1 MTIDSLSRAGANALC
16 RTIVAY
22 WSRRGHTVT
31 AEPYELP
38 GHEDHWGVRSNLV
51 NGLPSAKGRA

>member
-1 MTIDSLSRAGANALC
+1 MTTPDLLSRAGANALC

-38 GHEDHWGVRSNLV
+38 GHEDNWGVRSNLV
-51 NGLPSAKGRA
+51 AGLPPYRGR